1 TWRNALRRRTRP
13 VEAYVNLYKHYRL
26 EFNKNLC
33 HPSGFIR
40 GTVATIDTDVA
51 SRAVLEQG
59 LHWFQLPQL
68 HPVFLKVDSH
78 QFGYVKLI
86 DLSRFYQEPRWALK
100 EFFGTF
106 YLIVPCFIKGSRVVF
121 SKNEFVSALGQ
132 LMSSDEYVDF
142 SEFQAFYEGLSIALA
157 GCPLDSLTDSDD
169 METYAAIF
177 GSYGMAYKEEM
188 DRYERLVRGS
198 WGV

>member
-1 TWRNALRRRTRP
+1 MHHLQSRKRHSKLWGSSRTLEIRHFRLNHFELVFTQRKTALIRSHTR
-13 VEAYVNLYKHYRL
+13 
-26 EFNKNLC
+26 
-33 HPSGFIR
+33 S
-40 GTVATIDTDVA
+40 
-51 SRAVLEQG
+51 
-59 LHWFQLPQL
+59 
-68 HPVFLKVDSH
+68 
-78 QFGYVKLI
+78 
-86 DLSRFYQEPRWALK
+86 
-100 EFFGTF
+100 
-106 YLIVPCFIKGSRVVF
+106 SRVVF

-188 DRYERLVRGS
+188 DRFERLVRGS